1 MIPLSACAD
10 TLGACQEQHT
20 EGNDDDKYAK
30 GDNNNEHLDD
40 NNDNEYSEGR
50 WRLITADAEATQ
62 WEVTQDGRQQQS
74 QWTVATRLRW
84 MAAAA
89 MGNGSSSNGQQQQR
103 NGQQDSGAIV
113 MGDEMAAV

>member
-20 EGNDDDKYAK
+20 EGNDEDKYAK

-40 NNDNEYSEGR
+40 NNDNEYAQGG
-50 WRLITADAEATQ
+50 WRSITADAEATQ
-62 WEVTQDGRQQQS
+62 WEVTQDGRQWQS
-74 QWTVATRLRW
+74 QWTVAARLQW
-84 MAAAA
+84 MAAAT
-89 MGNGSSSNGQQQQR
+89 MGNNSSDGQQQQC

-113 MGDEMAAV
+113 MGDETAAA